1 MGVQENNA
9 SENTVNDV
17 GDSYK
22 KVADTSKNAIDSGR
36 NIGRNINRHKKES
49 QEHSKDNEDAIS
61 NRNNNKDS
69 DNPKQNPKKNS
80 NPITKNGLLNG
91 NANGSAGGRAADPTR
106 LENPLHKSGPAE
118 KLGSKKAKEK
128 IGDGIKKAAKALI
141 LNPVVW
147 IISGIA
153 VFVVIV
159 IMTVIL
165 LISTMSGGRK
175 SVDIS
180 MDGLPPFITEEMVV
194 TLVQMREQYGDPPS
208 VGLAQIIAESGY
220 GKYGPNGE
228 SGQGLSGLAYNDK
241 NLFGMKTGS
250 SCTHKSGSVSY
261 STGEDD
267 GTGNNYQITAR
278 FSKYPSYADC
288 ITCRSECYIPNG
300 YYPGCI
306 SKRNTSMN
314 WTKEDADAYAMGLQP
329 WATSIVYCNKLISLM
344 EQYDLYRFDNMG
356 EEDVGNEVGTG
367 KRDGTFGSPIGGVS
381 VKSLNYSAHTFE
393 WRSTRYHQGC
403 DLAYAGGT
411 PVVASDG
418 GVIAQTG
425 YNSARGNYVVVY
437 HGDGWMTVYQH
448 LSLISVK
455 KEQKVSKG
463 QTLGGVGSTGQS
475 SGPHLHFE
483 IHEGVSETTAKTTIP
498 YSTMNHKGA
507 YTSSAR
513 YCEDYLKD

>member
-9 SENTVNDV
+9 SENTANDV

-36 NIGRNINRHKKES
+36 NIGRNINGRKKES

-91 NANGSAGGRAADPTR
+91 NANGSAEGRAADPTR
-106 LENPLHKSGPAE
+106 LENPLHKGGPAE

-267 GTGNNYQITAR
+267 GSGNNYQITAR

-300 YYPGCI
+300 FYPICM

-329 WATSIVYCNKLISLM
+329 WATSIVYCNKLITLM

-356 EEDVGNEVGTG
+356 EEDVGNAVGTG

-381 VKSLNYSAHTFE
+381 VKSLYYSAHTFE

-403 DLAYAGGT
+403 DLAYPSGT

-418 GVIAQTG
+418 GTVTQVG
-425 YNSARGNYVVVY
+425 YNSARGNYVVIY

-448 LSLISVK
+448 LSLISAK
-455 KEQKVSKG
+455 KGQKVSKG
-463 QTLGGVGSTGQS
+463 QNLGGVGSTGQS

-483 IHEGVSETTAKTTIP
+483 IHEGVSEVTAKSTIP

>member
-9 SENTVNDV
+9 SENTANDV

-36 NIGRNINRHKKES
+36 NIGRNINGRKKES

-91 NANGSAGGRAADPTR
+91 NANGSAEGRAADPTR
-106 LENPLHKSGPAE
+106 LENPLHKGGPAE

-261 STGEDD
+261 VTGEDD
-267 GTGNNYQITAR
+267 GSGNNYQITAR

-300 YYPGCI
+300 FYPICM

-329 WATSIVYCNKLISLM
+329 WATSIVYCNKLITLM

-356 EEDVGNEVGTG
+356 EEDVGNAVGTG

-381 VKSLNYSAHTFE
+381 VKSLYYSAHTFE
-393 WRSTRYHQGC
+393 WRSIRYHQGC
-403 DLAYAGGT
+403 DLAYPSGT

-418 GVIAQTG
+418 GTVTQVG
-425 YNSARGNYVVVY
+425 YNSARGNYVVIY

-448 LSLISVK
+448 LSLISAK
-455 KEQKVSKG
+455 KGQKVSKG
-463 QTLGGVGSTGQS
+463 QNLGGVGSTGQS

-483 IHEGVSETTAKTTIP
+483 IHEGVSEVTAKSTIP